1 MSRHTPGAWE
11 IAPRIAKY
19 SVIPANDH
27 ERGQLER
34 IGALTFD
41 ALSIGTPK
49 GQAAIIPLDE
59 SSRDNATLIAAAP
72 EMFDLLNQLNNW
84 LVCAAIATPD
94 DMAQSFESFQK
105 SIDDLINKA
114 RGEV

>member
-1 MSRHTPGAWE
+1 MSKHTPGPWE

-41 ALSIGTPK
+41 ALSIGTPN
-49 GQAAIIPLDE
+49 GQVAIIPLDE
-59 SSRDNATLIAAAP
+59 SSRGNATLIVGAK
-72 EMFDLLNQLNNW
+72 DLREA
-84 LVCAAIATPD
+84 LV
-94 DMAQSFESFQK
+94 
-105 SIDDLINKA
+105 DLIHQMNQPPGPDGSHKLNLNKA
-114 RGEV
+114 LNAIRKTECQS